1 MLLLGGVRPRL
12 AALKRSAALSRIAGG
27 DLVFVGGEGC
37 KDLALLTLGDLE
49 KVESRPS
56 SRGDLIKFCGRNL
69 KVAVGFLKSERG
81 RTGLGGLVLEW
92 STRNVA
98 DPQRSRIDPN
108 RDQKEI
114 SAKRRDGDHA
124 YHNQNKPAR
133 QVLVASCYPNMEP
146 LPLE

>member
-1 MLLLGGVRPRL
+1 M
-12 AALKRSAALSRIAGG
+12 
-27 DLVFVGGEGC
+27 GGEGC

-49 KVESRPS
+49 KVESPS
-56 SRGDLIKFCGRNL
+56 EFRGDLIKFCGRNL

-124 YHNQNKPAR
+124 YHNQNKPADKHW
-133 QVLVASCYPNMEP
+133 
-146 LPLE
+146 